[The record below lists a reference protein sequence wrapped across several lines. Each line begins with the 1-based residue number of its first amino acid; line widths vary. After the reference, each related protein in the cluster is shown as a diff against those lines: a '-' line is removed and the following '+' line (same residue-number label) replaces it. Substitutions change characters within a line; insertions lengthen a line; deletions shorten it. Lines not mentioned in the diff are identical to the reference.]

1 MNKVKRLF
9 WLASFFEKKAN
20 ALKILSISQSDRFID
35 ALERLNNISPSQDN
49 INSWAIKNKS
59 IIDYNRDAFV
69 SYWRKD
75 DNNLISL
82 DLGFDENGNEL
93 KYYLS
98 LNSKLPDNIDIRKSY
113 YLKSDGVIPNLFL
126 FIGTD
131 LSKRF
136 NVTKEMAHEKWLLE
150 ALSKL
155 FEANIDNKLLKDAQQ
170 FIIKNKTKIN
180 EFRKHF
186 TGNPSVVGEGADGV
200 VLVLN
205 PSLILKLF
213 KSHFAYNSSLKAIE
227 RLHKN
232 TPGAKTEAMIY
243 DAGTLGE
250 FWDTNIYYYL
260 MEKMTP
266 VANLSL
272 PDPIRD
278 KLENIILILERKI
291 SRLDL
296 SKLKVLFEDTSNPDI
311 FNYELISYISSI
323 ESAFKN
329 NYDDYLDINDFIK
342 MKPSSLSLRES
353 WLSSLIEELLMKYIT
368 DRVDLH
374 LGNIGVTGYGE
385 LRYFDPAYK

>member
-9 WLASFFEKKAN
+9 WLASFFEKKAT
-20 ALKILSISQSDRFID
+20 ALEILSTYQSNRFIEG
-35 ALERLNNISPSQDN
+35 LLLLNNISPSQDN
-49 INSWAIKNKS
+49 FNSWVIKNKS
-59 IIDYNRDAFV
+59 IIDYNREAFN

-75 DNNLISL
+75 DNNLISHH
-82 DLGFDENGNEL
+82 LGHDENGNEL

-126 FIGTD
+126 FIGVD

-136 NVTKEMAHEKWLLE
+136 KVTKEMAHEKWLLE
-150 ALSKL
+150 ALSTL
-155 FEANIDNKLLKDAQQ
+155 FESNIDNTFLKDAQQ
-170 FIIKNKTKIN
+170 FIIENKAKIN

-186 TGNPSVVGEGADGV
+186 AGNPSVVGEGADGV

-213 KSHFAYNSSLKAIE
+213 KSHFAYNSSLEAIE

-250 FWDTNIYYYL
+250 FWDTNVYYYL

-266 VANLSL
+266 LDKLSL
-272 PDPIRD
+272 PGPIRD
-278 KLENIILILERKI
+278 KLHKIIFSLEKKI
-291 SRLDL
+291 FRLDL
-296 SKLKVLFEDTSNPDI
+296 SKLKALFEDKSKPDI
-311 FNYELISYISSI
+311 FDYELKSYVSSI
-323 ESAFKN
+323 ESSFKN
-329 NYDDYLDINDFIK
+329 NHDDYLDINDFVK
-342 MKPSSLSLRES
+342 MKPDSLSLKES
-353 WLSSLIEELLMKYIT
+353 WLSSLIEELLMKYLT
-368 DRVDLH
+368 DRTDLH